1 MLRSMQRV
9 CIPQPWQVAIAV
21 CFSIFYGSLSWA
33 EDRSPIRFSAD
44 GIFFASSQIAR
55 AAQGAKERRLKLS
68 FLHANPDVQ
77 LYRQHP
83 TQTASPP
90 TSPSRQV
97 LYPELWPGIDA
108 IYNGE
113 DGRLTYTFI
122 VKPGADPTQMQL
134 AYRGATKLVTKH
146 SGRLVIISPDQTVE
160 EEPPQVYQEQEDGK
174 KIAIAATYVV
184 DPQKRTSRIHPSGYD
199 PSRPL
204 LLHGTFRSL
213 D

>member
-1 MLRSMQRV
+1 MRRSMQRV
-9 CIPQPWQVAIAV
+9 RSPQPWQVATTV
-21 CFSIFYGSLSWA
+21 CFLIFYGSLSWA
-33 EDRSPIRFSAD
+33 EDRSPIRFSSD
-44 GIFFASSQIAR
+44 GVFFASSGIAR
-55 AAQGAKERRLKLS
+55 AAQGAKERSLKLA

-77 LYRQHP
+77 LYRQRPKQVAHL
-83 TQTASPP
+83 S

-108 IYNGE
+108 IYNDE
-113 DGRLTYTFI
+113 EGRLTYTFI
-122 VKPGADPTQMQL
+122 VKPGADPTQLQL

-174 KIAIAATYVV
+174 KIAISATYVV
-184 DPQKRTSRIHPSGYD
+184 DSQKRTSRIHPSGYD